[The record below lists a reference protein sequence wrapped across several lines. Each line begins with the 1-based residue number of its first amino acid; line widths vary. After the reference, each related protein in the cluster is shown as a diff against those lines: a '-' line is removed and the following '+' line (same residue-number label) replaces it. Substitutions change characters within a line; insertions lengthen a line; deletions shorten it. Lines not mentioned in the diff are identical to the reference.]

1 MKRIGVGSRLSGD
14 QWYQDTRI
22 SGYQGIRGSG
32 YQEIRGSGYRFI
44 AAVLVVLQLCCSG
57 LWARPT
63 TADDAEK
70 VVAGWLKTNARPLGT
85 ALGRQII
92 KIETFIDD
100 NDQPVYYVVYL
111 QPNGFVIVS
120 ADDLVEPI
128 IAFADDGTFEPS
140 LESPLGAL
148 VNNDLNGRI
157 TAVRNTSPVSG
168 DWSVVSG
175 EQSKSNF
182 SINQLTAHQLTNY
195 PRSKWRHLIS
205 LAEASESGFGLM
217 GLITLSDVRV
227 EPFVKSK
234 WGQRYICGKNGYNY
248 YTPNNYHCGCTAT
261 AMAQL
266 MRYHEHPTGRMKIGR
281 RNFLIKVDDESEL
294 AYTLGG
300 DGKGG
305 PYKWSLM
312 ELEPGC
318 STTLDQRQAIGAL
331 CYDAAVAAQ
340 TEFSQNSSASNL
352 HDARDA
358 LRDTFMYKNAIR
370 ASDSIGSLGGS
381 VLNNMVNTNLDAGH
395 PVILGIKR
403 EETDSGHAVVADGY
417 GYDFSALYHHL
428 NMGWSG
434 SDDIWYNLPNID
446 SSRAEYYDTVNG
458 CIYNIFPSG
467 SGEII
472 SGRLT
477 DTSGNPISDA
487 TVTAEG
493 GSGPYTAVTN
503 NRGIYALVKVGSYT
517 AYIVSVTKSGYN
529 FTSQGVSTRKS
540 ENSTRVSGNKWGID
554 FVGEEASVP
563 PADPARPAPADP
575 ARPAPALYYSTE
587 DFETDDFT
595 KLPWSHSGDGNW
607 TVTTDEKYSG
617 AYSAQAGSINHD
629 ESTTLWVR
637 LDCIAGDITFYH
649 KASSELG
656 CDYLEFYIDGVRKGR
671 WSGITNWE
679 HVSSPVTAGTRIFEW
694 AYSKD
699 GSISTGS
706 DSAWIDEIAFPLDCG
721 VLRDFD
727 SNGQVNFIDFA
738 FFASQWL
745 GPRKAGTLQRG
756 TPDLADLNG
765 DGGVDFEDLAIFSE
779 NWLLDLTPC
788 TVKQ

>member
-1 MKRIGVGSRLSGD
+1 MKRTVVGSRLSGE

-22 SGYQGIRGSG
+22 
-32 YQEIRGSGYRFI
+32 SGYRFI

-63 TADDAEK
+63 TADEAEK
-70 VVAGWLKTNARPLGT
+70 VVAGWLKTNARPLGM

-92 KIETFIDD
+92 KIETFIND

-157 TAVRNTSPVSG
+157 TAVRNT
-168 DWSVVSG
+168 
-175 EQSKSNF
+175 F
-182 SINQLTAHQLTNY
+182 SLQMEVPGG
-195 PRSKWRHLIS
+195 PRNKWRHLIS
-205 LAEASESGFGLM
+205 LAEASENGFGLM
-217 GLITLSDVRV
+217 GLSSIPDVRV
-227 EPFVKSK
+227 DPFVKSK

-266 MRYHEHPTGRMKIGR
+266 MRYHEHPTGGMKIGR
-281 RNFLIKVDDESEL
+281 RNFSIKVDDESEL

-318 STTLDQRQAIGAL
+318 STTLEQRQAIGAL

-340 TEFSQNSSASNL
+340 TEFSKNSSASNL
-352 HDARDA
+352 HNARDA
-358 LRDTFMYKNAIR
+358 LRDTFMYNNAIR
-370 ASDSIGSLGGS
+370 ASDSIGNIGSS
-381 VLNNMVNTNLDAGH
+381 VLNNMVNTNLDAGY

-446 SSRAEYYDTVNG
+446 SSRAKYYDTVNG

-472 SGRLT
+472 SGRVT

-529 FTSQGVSTRKS
+529 FTSQGASTRNS

-563 PADPARPAPADP
+563 PADPARPAPA
-575 ARPAPALYYSTE
+575 LYYSTE

-595 KLPWSHSGDGNW
+595 KLPWSHSGDSNW
-607 TVTTDEKYSG
+607 TVTPYEKYSG

-649 KASSELG
+649 KVSSELG

-671 WSGITNWE
+671 WSGTTDWE
-679 HVSSPVTAGTRIFEW
+679 HVSFPVTAGTRIFEW

-706 DSAWIDEIAFPLDCG
+706 DAAWIDEIAFPLDCG

-765 DGGVDFEDLAIFSE
+765 NGGVDFEDLAIFAE

>member
-1 MKRIGVGSRLSGD
+1 MKRAGVGNRL
-14 QWYQDTRI
+14 
-22 SGYQGIRGSG
+22 SGYQGSRISEEQGTRVSGEQDIRVSG
-32 YQEIRGSGYRFI
+32 EQVII
-44 AAVLVVLQLCCSG
+44 VVLVVLLLCSG
-57 LWARPT
+57 VWARPT
-63 TADDAEK
+63 TADEAEK
-70 VVAGWLKTNARPLGT
+70 VVTGWLKTNARPLGT
-85 ALGRQII
+85 ALGREVISV
-92 KIETFIDD
+92 ETFTDD
-100 NDQPVYYVVYL
+100 YGEASRKAGSQPVYHIVYL
-111 QPNGFVIVS
+111 EPTGFVVVS

-128 IAFADDGTFEPS
+128 VAFADDGTFEPS

-148 VNNDLNGRI
+148 VNNDLNGRVA
-157 TAVRNTSPVSG
+157 AVRNTFGLQMELPG
-168 DWSVVSG
+168 G
-175 EQSKSNF
+175 
-182 SINQLTAHQLTNY
+182 T
-195 PRSKWRHLIS
+195 RSKWRYFID
-205 LAEASESGFGLM
+205 LAEASENGFALM
-217 GLITLSDVRV
+217 GARTIPDVRV

-248 YTPNNYHCGCTAT
+248 YTPKNYHCGCTAT

-281 RNFLIKVDDESEL
+281 RNFLIKVDGISES
-294 AYTLGG
+294 AYTRGG

-318 STTLDQRQAIGAL
+318 STTLEQRQAIGAL

-340 TEFSQNSSASNL
+340 AEFSENSSASNL

-381 VLNNMVNTNLDAGH
+381 VLNNMVNTNLDAGY

-434 SDDIWYNLPNID
+434 SEDIWYNLPNID
-446 SSRAEYYDTVNG
+446 SSGAELYDTVNG

-472 SGRLT
+472 SGRVT

-493 GSGPYTAVTN
+493 GRGPYTAVTN
-503 NRGIYALVKVGSYT
+503 NKGIYALVNVGPYT

-529 FTSQGVSTRKS
+529 FTSQGASTRKS
-540 ENSTRVSGNKWGID
+540 EDSTRVSGNKWGID
-554 FVGEEASVP
+554 FVGDKASVP
-563 PADPARPAPADP
+563 PAGPVPPP
-575 ARPAPALYYSTE
+575 PALYYSTE
-587 DFETDDFT
+587 EFETGDFI
-595 KLPWSHSGDGNW
+595 KLPWAHSGDGNW
-607 TVTTDEKYSG
+607 TVTSDEKYSG

-629 ESTTLWVR
+629 ESSTLWVR
-637 LDCIAGDITFYH
+637 LDCIDGDITFYR
-649 KASSELG
+649 KVSSELA

-671 WSGITNWE
+671 WSGTTDWDQ
-679 HVSSPVTAGTRIFEW
+679 VSFPVRTGTRIFEW

-699 GSISTGS
+699 GSIST
-706 DSAWIDEIAFPLDCG
+706 DADAAWIDNIVFPIDCG
-721 VLRDFD
+721 TLCDFD
-727 SNGQVNFIDFA
+727 GNGQVNFIDFA

-745 GPRKAGTLQRG
+745 GPRPSWLGQDETGKAESLGRSTS
-756 TPDLADLNG
+756 DLAHLNG
-765 DGGVDFEDLAIFSE
+765 DGDVDFEDLKIFAE
-779 NWLLDLTPC
+779 NWLVDLTLR
-788 TVKQ
+788 TVQQ

>member
-1 MKRIGVGSRLSGD
+1 MLLMV
-14 QWYQDTRI
+14 
-22 SGYQGIRGSG
+22 
-32 YQEIRGSGYRFI
+32 
-44 AAVLVVLQLCCSG
+44 VLVVLQLCCSG

-63 TADDAEK
+63 TADEAEK

-120 ADDLVEPI
+120 GDDLVEPI

-140 LESPLGAL
+140 LENPLGAL

-157 TAVRNTSPVSG
+157 TTVRNT
-168 DWSVVSG
+168 
-175 EQSKSNF
+175 F
-182 SINQLTAHQLTNY
+182 SLQMEVPGG

-205 LAEASESGFGLM
+205 LAEASENGFGLM

-227 EPFVKSK
+227 EPLIKSK

-281 RNFLIKVDDESEL
+281 INFSIKVDDESEL

-300 DGKGG
+300 NGKGG

-318 STTLDQRQAIGAL
+318 RTTLEQRQAIGAL

-340 TEFSQNSSASNL
+340 TGFSENSSASNL

-358 LRDTFMYKNAIR
+358 LRNTFKYNNAVR
-370 ASDSIGSLGGS
+370 ASDSIGNIGSS
-381 VLNNMVNTNLDAGH
+381 VLNNMVNTNLDAGY

-417 GYDFSALYHHL
+417 GYDFSMLYHHL

-434 SDDIWYNLPNID
+434 NDDIWYNLPDID
-446 SSRAEYYDTVNG
+446 SSRAELYDTVNG

-472 SGRLT
+472 SGRVT

-503 NRGIYALVKVGSYT
+503 NRGIYALVKIGSYT

-529 FTSQGVSTRKS
+529 FTSQGASTRKS

-563 PADPARPAPADP
+563 PADPARPAPA
-575 ARPAPALYYSTE
+575 LYYSTD
-587 DFETDDFT
+587 DFETGDFI

-607 TVTTDEKYSG
+607 TVTTYEKYSG
-617 AYSAQAGSINHD
+617 AYSAQVGSINHD

-649 KASSELG
+649 KVSSELG

-671 WSGITNWE
+671 WSGTTDWE
-679 HVSSPVTAGTRIFEW
+679 HVSFPVTAGTRIFEW

-706 DSAWIDEIAFPLDCG
+706 DAAWIDEIAFPLDCG

-727 SNGQVNFIDFA
+727 SNGQVDFIDFA

-745 GPRKAGTLQRG
+745 GPRKAGNLQPG

-765 DGGVDFEDLAIFSE
+765 NGGVDFEDLAIFSE

>member
-1 MKRIGVGSRLSGD
+1 MKRTTIVF
-14 QWYQDTRI
+14 T
-22 SGYQGIRGSG
+22 
-32 YQEIRGSGYRFI
+32 
-44 AAVLVVLQLCCSG
+44 VVLIALQFSNS

-63 TADDAEK
+63 TADEAEK

-140 LESPLGAL
+140 LENPLGAL

-157 TAVRNTSPVSG
+157 TTVRNT
-168 DWSVVSG
+168 
-175 EQSKSNF
+175 F
-182 SINQLTAHQLTNY
+182 SLQMEVPGG

-205 LAEASESGFGLM
+205 LAEASENGFGLM

-227 EPFVKSK
+227 EPLIKSK

-281 RNFLIKVDDESEL
+281 INFSIKVDDESEL

-300 DGKGG
+300 NGKGG

-318 STTLDQRQAIGAL
+318 STTLEQRQAIGAL

-340 TEFSQNSSASNL
+340 TGFSENSSASNL

-358 LRDTFMYKNAIR
+358 LRNTFKYNNALR
-370 ASDSIGSLGGS
+370 ASDSIGNIGSS
-381 VLNNMVNTNLDAGH
+381 VLNNMVNTNLDAGY

-417 GYDFSALYHHL
+417 GYDFSRLYHHL

-434 SDDIWYNLPNID
+434 NDDIWYNLPDID
-446 SSRAEYYDTVNG
+446 SSRAELYDTVNG

-472 SGRLT
+472 SGRVT

-529 FTSQGVSTRKS
+529 FTSQGASTRKS

-563 PADPARPAPADP
+563 PADPARPAPA
-575 ARPAPALYYSTE
+575 LYYSTE
-587 DFETDDFT
+587 DFETGDFI

-607 TVTTDEKYSG
+607 TVTTYEKYSG
-617 AYSAQAGSINHD
+617 AYSAQAGSINYD

-649 KASSELG
+649 KVSSELG

-671 WSGITNWE
+671 WSGTTDWE
-679 HVSSPVTAGTRIFEW
+679 HVSFLVTAGTRIFEW
-694 AYSKD
+694 VYSKD

-706 DSAWIDEIAFPLDCG
+706 DAAWIDEIAFPLDCG

-727 SNGQVNFIDFA
+727 SNGQVDFIDFA

-745 GPRKAGTLQRG
+745 GTRKAGNLQPG

-765 DGGVDFEDLAIFSE
+765 NGGVDFEDLAIFSE

>member
-1 MKRIGVGSRLSGD
+1 MKRTTMLLMV
-14 QWYQDTRI
+14 
-22 SGYQGIRGSG
+22 
-32 YQEIRGSGYRFI
+32 
-44 AAVLVVLQLCCSG
+44 VLMVLQLCCSS
-57 LWARPT
+57 LWARPRA
-63 TADDAEK
+63 ADEAEK

-157 TAVRNTSPVSG
+157 TAVRNTSLVSG

-205 LAEASESGFGLM
+205 LAEASENGFALM
-217 GLITLSDVRV
+217 GLSSIPDVRV
-227 EPFVKSK
+227 DPFVKSK
-234 WGQRYICGKNGYNY
+234 WGQSDICGKNGYNY
-248 YTPNNYHCGCTAT
+248 YTPNNYYCGCTAT

-266 MRYHEHPTGRMKIGR
+266 MRYHEYPTASMEIGR
-281 RNFLIKVDDESEL
+281 KQFQIKVDGISEYV
-294 AYTLGG
+294 YTRGG
-300 DGKGG
+300 DGNGG

-312 ELEPGC
+312 EIEPGC
-318 STTLDQRQAIGAL
+318 STTLEQRQAIGAL

-340 TEFSQNSSASNL
+340 TEFSENSSASNL

-358 LRDTFMYKNAIR
+358 LQDTFMYKNAIR
-370 ASDSIGSLGGS
+370 ASDSIGNIGSS
-381 VLNNMVNTNLDAGH
+381 VLNNMVNTNLDAGY

-434 SDDIWYNLPNID
+434 SYDIWYNLPNVD
-446 SSRAEYYDTVNG
+446 SSRAEYYDIVNG

-472 SGRLT
+472 SGRVT

-517 AYIVSVTKSGYN
+517 AYIVSVAKSGYN

-563 PADPARPAPADP
+563 PADPARPAPA
-575 ARPAPALYYSTE
+575 LYYSTE

-607 TVTTDEKYSG
+607 TITTDEKYSG

-649 KASSELG
+649 KVSSELA

-671 WSGITNWE
+671 WSGTTDWE
-679 HVSSPVTAGTRIFEW
+679 HVSFPVTAGTRIFEW

-706 DSAWIDEIAFPLDCG
+706 DAAWIDEIAFPLDCG

-765 DGGVDFEDLAIFSE
+765 NGGVNFEDLDIFSE

>member
-1 MKRIGVGSRLSGD
+1 MKRAGVGNRLLG
-14 QWYQDTRI
+14 YQGSRI
-22 SGYQGIRGSG
+22 SGEQVITV
-32 YQEIRGSGYRFI
+32 F
-44 AAVLVVLQLCCSG
+44 LVVLLLCSG
-57 LWARPT
+57 VWARPRA
-63 TADDAEK
+63 ADEAEK

-85 ALGRQII
+85 ALGREVISV
-92 KIETFIDD
+92 ETFIDD

-148 VNNDLNGRI
+148 VNNDLNGRVA
-157 TAVRNTSPVSG
+157 AVRNT
-168 DWSVVSG
+168 
-175 EQSKSNF
+175 F
-182 SINQLTAHQLTNY
+182 SLQMETPGG
-195 PRSKWRHLIS
+195 PRSKWRYFID
-205 LAEASESGFGLM
+205 LAEASENGFGLM
-217 GLITLSDVRV
+217 GLSLIPDVRV
-227 EPFVKSK
+227 EPFIKSK

-248 YTPNNYHCGCTAT
+248 YTPKNYQCGCTAT

-281 RNFLIKVDDESEL
+281 SNFLIKVDGISES

-305 PYKWSLM
+305 PYKWFLM
-312 ELEPGC
+312 VLEPGC
-318 STTLDQRQAIGAL
+318 STTLQERQAIGAL

-340 TEFSQNSSASNL
+340 TEFSNNSSASNL

-358 LRDTFMYKNAIR
+358 LRDTFMYNNAIR

-381 VLNNMVNTNLDAGH
+381 VLNNMVNTNLDAGY
-395 PVILGIKR
+395 PVILGIRR

-446 SSRAEYYDTVNG
+446 SSGAELYDTIDG

-472 SGRLT
+472 SGRVT

-493 GSGPYTAVTN
+493 GRGPYTAVTN
-503 NRGIYALVKVGSYT
+503 NRGIYALVNVGPYT
-517 AYIVSVTKSGYN
+517 AYIVSATKSGYN
-529 FTSQGVSTRKS
+529 FTSQGASTRKS
-540 ENSTRVSGNKWGID
+540 EDSTRVSGNKWGID
-554 FVGEEASVP
+554 FVGEEASVT
-563 PADPARPAPADP
+563 PAGPVP
-575 ARPAPALYYSTE
+575 PAPALYYSTE
-587 DFETDDFT
+587 EFETGDFI
-595 KLPWSHSGDGNW
+595 KLPWAHSGDGNW
-607 TVTTDEKYSG
+607 TVTSDEKYSG
-617 AYSAQAGSINHD
+617 AYSAQADSISHD
-629 ESTTLWVR
+629 ESSTLWVR
-637 LDCIAGDITFYH
+637 LDCIDGDITFYR
-649 KASSELG
+649 KVSSELG

-671 WSGITNWE
+671 WSGTTDWE
-679 HVSSPVTAGTRIFEW
+679 QVSFPVTAGTRIFEW

-699 GSISTGS
+699 GSIST
-706 DSAWIDEIAFPLDCG
+706 DADAAWIDNIVFPIDCG
-721 VLRDFD
+721 TLCDFD
-727 SNGQVNFIDFA
+727 GNGQVNFIDFA

-745 GPRKAGTLQRG
+745 GPRPSWLGQAETGKVENPGSS
-756 TPDLADLNG
+756 TPDSADLNS
-765 DGGVDFEDLAIFSE
+765 DGGVNFDDLKIFAE
-779 NWLLDLTPC
+779 NWLVELTFR
-788 TVKQ
+788 TVQQ

>member
-1 MKRIGVGSRLSGD
+1 MKRSGVGSRLSGY

-22 SGYQGIRGSG
+22 SGYQ
-32 YQEIRGSGYRFI
+32 FI

-63 TADDAEK
+63 TSDEAQM
-70 VVAGWLKTNARPLGT
+70 VVTGWLKTNAQPLGT

-140 LESPLGAL
+140 LENPLGAL

-157 TAVRNTSPVSG
+157 TAVRNTSLVSG
-168 DWSVVSG
+168 DWSAVSG
-175 EQSKSNF
+175 EQQP
-182 SINQLTAHQLTNY
+182 INLLTAHQLTNY
-195 PRSKWRHLIS
+195 PRSKWRQLIS
-205 LAEASESGFGLM
+205 LAEASENGFGLM
-217 GLITLSDVRV
+217 GLITPSDVRV
-227 EPFVKSK
+227 EPLIKSK
-234 WGQRYICGKNGYNY
+234 WGQRYICGKNSYNY

-281 RNFLIKVDDESEL
+281 RNFSIKVDDELEL

-305 PYKWSLM
+305 PYKWFLM

-318 STTLDQRQAIGAL
+318 STTLEQRQAIGAL
-331 CYDAAVAAQ
+331 CYDAAVATQ
-340 TEFSQNSSASNL
+340 TEFSKNSSASNL

-358 LRDTFMYKNAIR
+358 LQDTFMYNNAIR
-370 ASDSIGSLGGS
+370 ASDSNGNMGGS
-381 VLNNMVNTNLDAGH
+381 VLNNMVNSNLDAGH
-395 PVILGIKR
+395 PVILGIMR
-403 EETDSGHAVVADGY
+403 EQTDAGHAVVADGY
-417 GYDFSALYHHL
+417 GYDFSRLYHHL

-434 SDDIWYNLPNID
+434 SDDIWYNLPDID

-472 SGRLT
+472 SGRVT

-493 GSGPYTAVTN
+493 GRGPYTAVTN
-503 NRGIYALVKVGSYT
+503 DKGIYALAKVGPYT

-529 FTSQGVSTRKS
+529 FTSQGASTRKS
-540 ENSTRVSGNKWGID
+540 EDSTRVSGNKWGID

-563 PADPARPAPADP
+563 PANT

-595 KLPWSHSGDGNW
+595 KLPWSHSGDDNW
-607 TVTTDEKYSG
+607 TVTAYEKYSG

-629 ESTTLWVR
+629 ESSTLWVR

-649 KASSELG
+649 KVSSELG

-671 WSGITNWE
+671 WSGTTDWE
-679 HVSSPVTAGTRIFEW
+679 HVSFPVIAGTRIFEW

-699 GSISTGS
+699 SSISTGS
-706 DSAWIDEIAFPLDCG
+706 DAAWIDEIAFPLDCG

-745 GPRKAGTLQRG
+745 EPRKAGTPQHG

-765 DGGVDFEDLAIFSE
+765 NGGVDFEDLAIFSE

>member
-1 MKRIGVGSRLSGD
+1 MKRTTILL
-14 QWYQDTRI
+14 
-22 SGYQGIRGSG
+22 
-32 YQEIRGSGYRFI
+32 
-44 AAVLVVLQLCCSG
+44 AVVLIFLHLCGS

-63 TADDAEK
+63 TSDEAQM
-70 VVAGWLKTNARPLGT
+70 VVAGWLKTNAQPLGT
-85 ALGRQII
+85 ALGREII

-140 LESPLGAL
+140 LENPLGAL

-157 TAVRNTSPVSG
+157 TAVRNT
-168 DWSVVSG
+168 
-175 EQSKSNF
+175 F
-182 SINQLTAHQLTNY
+182 SLQMEAPGG

-205 LAEASESGFGLM
+205 LAEASESGFALM

-227 EPFVKSK
+227 EPLIKSK
-234 WGQRYICGKNGYNY
+234 WGQRFICDENGYNY

-266 MRYHEHPTGRMKIGR
+266 MRYHEHPTGRMNIGR
-281 RNFLIKVDDESEL
+281 RNFSIKVDDESEL
-294 AYTLGG
+294 AYTRGG
-300 DGKGG
+300 DGRGG

-312 ELEPGC
+312 ELEPDC
-318 STTLDQRQAIGAL
+318 STTLEQRQAIGAL

-340 TEFSQNSSASNL
+340 TEFSEDSSASNL
-352 HDARDA
+352 HDARDV
-358 LRDTFMYKNAIR
+358 LQDTFMYNNAIR
-370 ASDSIGSLGGS
+370 ASDSNGNMGGS
-381 VLNNMVNTNLDAGH
+381 VLNNMVNTNLDAGY

-403 EETDSGHAVVADGY
+403 EQTDAGHAVVADGY
-417 GYDFSALYHHL
+417 GYDFSRLYHHL

-472 SGRLT
+472 SGRVT

-487 TVTAEG
+487 TVTAESRS
-493 GSGPYTAVTN
+493 GSYTAVTN
-503 NRGIYALVKVGSYT
+503 NKGIYALVKVGSYT

-529 FTSQGVSTRKS
+529 FTSQGVNTRKS
-540 ENSTRVSGNKWGID
+540 EDSTRVSGNKWGID
-554 FVGEEASVP
+554 FVGEEALVP
-563 PADPARPAPADP
+563 PADA
-575 ARPAPALYYSTE
+575 ARPAPALYYSKE
-587 DFETDDFT
+587 EFETGDFT
-595 KLPWSHSGDGNW
+595 KLPWAHSGDGHW
-607 TVTTDEKYSG
+607 TVTTFEKYSG

-629 ESTTLWVR
+629 ENTALWVR
-637 LDCIAGDITFYH
+637 LDCIAGDITFHH
-649 KASSELG
+649 KVSSELA

-671 WSGITNWE
+671 WSGTTDWE
-679 HVSSPVTAGTRIFEW
+679 HVSFPVTAGTRIFEW

-706 DSAWIDEIAFPLDCG
+706 DTAWIDEIAFPLDCG
-721 VLRDFD
+721 VLHDFD

-745 GPRKAGTLQRG
+745 EPRKTGNLQRG

-765 DGGVDFEDLAIFSE
+765 NGGVDFEDLVIFSE

>member
-1 MKRIGVGSRLSGD
+1 MKRTGVGSRLSGY

-22 SGYQGIRGSG
+22 
-32 YQEIRGSGYRFI
+32 SGYRFI
-44 AAVLVVLQLCCSG
+44 AAVLVVLQLCCGG

-63 TADDAEK
+63 TTDEAEK

-157 TAVRNTSPVSG
+157 TAVRNT
-168 DWSVVSG
+168 
-175 EQSKSNF
+175 F
-182 SINQLTAHQLTNY
+182 SLQMEVPGG

-205 LAEASESGFGLM
+205 LAEASENGFGLM

-227 EPFVKSK
+227 EPFIKSK

-248 YTPNNYHCGCTAT
+248 YTPNNYYCGCTAT

-266 MRYHEHPTGRMKIGR
+266 MRYHEHPTASMEIGR
-281 RNFLIKVDDESEL
+281 KQFQIKVDGISEYV
-294 AYTLGG
+294 YTRGG
-300 DGKGG
+300 DGNGG
-305 PYKWSLM
+305 PYEWFLM

-340 TEFSQNSSASNL
+340 TEFSKNSSASNL

-358 LRDTFMYKNAIR
+358 LRNTFMYKNAIR
-370 ASDSIGSLGGS
+370 ASDSIGGLGSS
-381 VLNNMVNTNLDAGH
+381 VLNNMVNTNLDAGY

-446 SSRAEYYDTVNG
+446 SSGAEYYDTVNG

-472 SGRLT
+472 SGRVT

-493 GSGPYTAVTN
+493 GSSPYTAVTN
-503 NRGIYALVKVGSYT
+503 NRGIYALVKVGAYT

-529 FTSQGVSTRKS
+529 FTSQGASTRKS
-540 ENSTRVSGNKWGID
+540 EDSTRVSGNKWGID

-563 PADPARPAPADP
+563 PAET

-587 DFETDDFT
+587 DFETGDFI
-595 KLPWSHSGDGNW
+595 KLPWAHSGEGNW
-607 TVTTDEKYSG
+607 TVTPYEKYSG
-617 AYSAQAGSINHD
+617 AYSAQAGSINND

-649 KASSELG
+649 KVSSELA

-671 WSGITNWE
+671 WSGTTDWE
-679 HVSSPVTAGTRIFEW
+679 HVSFPVTAGTRIFEW

-706 DSAWIDEIAFPLDCG
+706 DAAWIDEITFPLDCG
-721 VLRDFD
+721 VLGDFD

-745 GPRKAGTLQRG
+745 GPRKAGNLQRG

-765 DGGVDFEDLAIFSE
+765 NGGVDFEDLAIFSE
-779 NWLLDLTPC
+779 NWLVDLTLR
-788 TVKQ
+788 TVQQ